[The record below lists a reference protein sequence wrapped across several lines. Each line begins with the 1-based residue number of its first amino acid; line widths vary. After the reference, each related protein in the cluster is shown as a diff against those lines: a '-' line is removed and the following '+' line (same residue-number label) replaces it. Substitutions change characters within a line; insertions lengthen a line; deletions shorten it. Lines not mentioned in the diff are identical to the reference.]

1 MLRRS
6 TVIFIAIIAILLLT
20 NAICATPAWSSD
32 GHSEATLG
40 KDYKTFQSSSQP
52 SGNAPP
58 PINPSG
64 VITLQQALSLGLMQ
78 NPELASFSWEMRSA
92 EARTLQAGLLP
103 NPEISAEVENIGG
116 ARELKGFNGAENT
129 IQINQL
135 FELGGKRSKRKKLA
149 EI

>member
-20 NAICATPAWSSD
+20 NAICATPAWSSE

-64 VITLQQALSLGLMQ
+64 VITLQQALALGLMQ
-78 NPELASFSWEMRSA
+78 NPELASFSWETRTA

-103 NPEISAEVENIGG
+103 NPEISAEVENFGG
-116 ARELKGFNGAENT
+116 PESLRDLMD
-129 IQINQL
+129 
-135 FELGGKRSKRKKLA
+135 RKTRYK
-149 EI
+149 